1 MNWRQR
7 MKFRHNKKR
16 NPAFI
21 FEALTREFAKAK
33 LHKDQEKLNRVKRVM
48 QEVFNKDGLLY
59 KQLRLY
65 KALTETRDVDYIT
78 AEKIIAEVHRVFSSF
93 DQKALY
99 DEQTAAIHKINHEL
113 TPAVF
118 NNYVSNYKSLA
129 SAYQM
134 FNDNTIGVKDRVL
147 LEKKIVQEMV
157 SPPVSRDEE
166 EPVDE
171 LVVKM
176 FIKKFNNTF
185 GKLMTEQ
192 KTLISKYM
200 GSLEDDDTE
209 LKIFVN
215 EELERLKEELKEN
228 MEIEEFQTDSSMKS
242 KVEQVYN
249 LLEEFREKRN
259 LQKDDLVFILKTQQL
274 VKEIKG

>member
-33 LHKDQEKLNRVKRVM
+33 LHKDQDRLNRVKRIM

-99 DEQTAAIHKINHEL
+99 DEQTTAIHKINHEL
-113 TPAVF
+113 APTVF

-147 LEKKIVQEMV
+147 LERKIIQEMV
-157 SPPVSRDEE
+157 SPSVDQKEE

-185 GKLMTEQ
+185 GNLMTEQ

-228 MEIEEFQTDSSMKS
+228 MGIEEFQADDSMKS
-242 KVEQVYN
+242 KAGQVYS
-249 LLEEFREKRN
+249 LLEGFRNKRT
-259 LQKDDLVFILKTQQL
+259 LQKNDLVFILKTQQL

>member
-78 AEKIIAEVHRVFSSF
+78 AEKIIAEVHRVFSTF
-93 DQKALY
+93 DKKALY
-99 DEQTAAIHKINHEL
+99 DEQTTAIHKINHEL
-113 TPAVF
+113 APTVF
-118 NNYVSNYKSLA
+118 NHYVSNYKSLA

-147 LEKKIVQEMV
+147 LERKIIQEMV
-157 SPPVSRDEE
+157 SPLADQKEE

-185 GKLMTEQ
+185 GNLMTEQ

-228 MEIEEFQTDSSMKS
+228 MGIEEFQADDSMKS

-249 LLEEFREKRN
+249 LLEGFRNKRA
-259 LQKDDLVFILKTQQL
+259 LQKEDLVFILKTQQL
-274 VKEIKG
+274 VKEIKD

>member
-65 KALTETRDVDYIT
+65 KALTETKDVDYIT

-166 EPVDE
+166 EPVNFK
-171 LVVKM
+171 VH
-176 FIKKFNNTF
+176 
-185 GKLMTEQ
+185 GKPR
-192 KTLISKYM
+192 
-200 GSLEDDDTE
+200 G
-209 LKIFVN
+209 
-215 EELERLKEELKEN
+215 R
-228 MEIEEFQTDSSMKS
+228 
-242 KVEQVYN
+242 
-249 LLEEFREKRN
+249 
-259 LQKDDLVFILKTQQL
+259 
-274 VKEIKG
+274 

>member
-1 MNWRQR
+1 

-78 AEKIIAEVHRVFSSF
+78 AEKIIAEVHRVFSTF
-93 DQKALY
+93 DKKALY
-99 DEQTAAIHKINHEL
+99 DEQTTAIHKINHEL
-113 TPAVF
+113 APTVF
-118 NNYVSNYKSLA
+118 NHYVSNYKSLA

-147 LEKKIVQEMV
+147 LERKIIQEMV
-157 SPPVSRDEE
+157 SPSVDQKEE